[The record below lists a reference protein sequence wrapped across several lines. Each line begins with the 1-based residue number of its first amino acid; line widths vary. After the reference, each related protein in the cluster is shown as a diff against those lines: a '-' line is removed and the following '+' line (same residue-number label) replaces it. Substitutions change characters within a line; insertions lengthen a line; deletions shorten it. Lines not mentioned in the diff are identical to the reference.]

1 MHGRTV
7 SAPMSLAHDR
17 PEIYGSMALCEVHP
31 SVYIDGGEYAVDRS
45 KEPELNIEH
54 TVDDIPIF
62 SWK

>member
-7 SAPMSLAHDR
+7 SV
-17 PEIYGSMALCEVHP
+17 MALCKVHP

-45 KEPELNIEH
+45 KEPELSIEH
-54 TVDDIPIF
+54 TVDNIPIF